1 MPAEAK
7 FERGSNFCFCQ
18 NCSHPASASAGS
30 EKKSKKL
37 EGEMFDIVIVGSGP
51 AGLTSAIYAKRAGKK
66 VVVIEKAI
74 EGGQVATIGK
84 IENYP
89 GFAQID
95 GFELADNFVRQAKSL
110 GVEFVQDEMIDLKF
124 EGDKNIVI
132 GNKSNYE
139 GKAIILALG
148 SVSRKLK
155 VEGEDKYLGK
165 GVSYCA
171 TCDGNFFRNKNVVVV
186 GSGDSAV
193 SSALYLLPIC
203 KTVSIVSKYPEL
215 KLKGYSKDILNK
227 LNGVKIYYNSNI
239 ERIEGDDFV
248 EKVKID
254 SMEKEV
260 STDGVFVS
268 IGRMPTTEFLLG
280 KIELDEKG
288 YIKVDNL
295 MHTSRRGVYACGDI
309 TNNTVK
315 QIVTATAEG
324 AIASVQALKDMQK

>member
-1 MPAEAK
+1 
-7 FERGSNFCFCQ
+7 
-18 NCSHPASASAGS
+18 
-30 EKKSKKL
+30 
-37 EGEMFDIVIVGSGP
+37 MFDIVIVGSGP

-66 VVVIEKAI
+66 VVVIEKSI

-132 GNKSNYE
+132 GSKSNYE
-139 GKAIILALG
+139 AKVIILALG

-155 VEGEDKYLGK
+155 VDGEDKFLGK

-239 ERIEGDDFV
+239 ERIEGDNFV
-248 EKVKID
+248 EKIKID
-254 SMEKEV
+254 SIEKEV

-324 AIASVQALKDMQK
+324 AIASMQALKDMQK

>member
-1 MPAEAK
+1 MSAAQIFVFAKTARILRALPPAV
-7 FERGSNFCFCQ
+7 
-18 NCSHPASASAGS
+18 
-30 EKKSKKL
+30 KKSKKL

-84 IENYP
+84 IGNYP

-110 GVEFVQDEMIDLKF
+110 GVEFVRDEMIDLKF

-132 GNKSNYE
+132 GSKSNYE
-139 GKAIILALG
+139 AKVIILALG

-155 VEGEDKYLGK
+155 VDGEDKFLGK

-239 ERIEGDDFV
+239 ERIEGDNFV
-248 EKVKID
+248 EKIKID
-254 SMEKEV
+254 SIEKEV

-324 AIASVQALKDMQK
+324 AIASMQALKDMQK

>member
-1 MPAEAK
+1 
-7 FERGSNFCFCQ
+7 
-18 NCSHPASASAGS
+18 
-30 EKKSKKL
+30 
-37 EGEMFDIVIVGSGP
+37 MFDFVIVGSGP

-66 VVVIEKAI
+66 VVVIEKSI

-110 GVEFVQDEMIDLKF
+110 GVKFVQDEMIDLKF

-132 GNKSNYE
+132 GRKSNYE

-155 VEGEDKYLGK
+155 VDGEDKFLGK

-254 SMEKEV
+254 SIEKEV

-280 KIELDEKG
+280 KIDLDEKG
-288 YIKVDNL
+288 FVVVDNL
-295 MHTSRRGVYACGDI
+295 MHTSRKGVYACGDI
-309 TNNTVK
+309 TNHTVK

-324 AIASVQALKDMQK
+324 AIASMQALKDMQK

>member
-1 MPAEAK
+1 
-7 FERGSNFCFCQ
+7 
-18 NCSHPASASAGS
+18 
-30 EKKSKKL
+30 
-37 EGEMFDIVIVGSGP
+37 MFDIVIVGSGP

-84 IENYP
+84 IGNYP

-110 GVEFVQDEMIDLKF
+110 GVEFVRDEMIDLKF

-132 GNKSNYE
+132 GSKSNYE
-139 GKAIILALG
+139 AKVIILALG

-155 VEGEDKYLGK
+155 VDGEDKFLGK

-239 ERIEGDDFV
+239 ERIEGDNFV
-248 EKVKID
+248 EKIKID
-254 SMEKEV
+254 SIEKEV

>member
-1 MPAEAK
+1 
-7 FERGSNFCFCQ
+7 
-18 NCSHPASASAGS
+18 
-30 EKKSKKL
+30 
-37 EGEMFDIVIVGSGP
+37 MFDFVIVGSGP

-66 VVVIEKAI
+66 VVVIEKSI
-74 EGGQVATIGK
+74 EGGQVATIGE

-89 GFAQID
+89 GFVQID
-95 GFELADNFVRQAKSL
+95 GFKLADNFVKQAKAL

-132 GNKSNYE
+132 GRKSNYE

-155 VEGEDKYLGK
+155 VEGEDEFLGK

-280 KIELDEKG
+280 KIDLDEKG
-288 YIKVDNL
+288 FVVVDNL
-295 MHTSRRGVYACGDI
+295 MHTSRKGVYACGDI
-309 TNNTVK
+309 TNHTVK